1 MGTRSLTYVYRE
13 FEGDDPNSDKPLV
26 CMYRQFDGYREGHGL
41 ELAEFLK
48 PIQLINGIPVGA
60 TPGNGVRWANG
71 MGCLAAQ
78 MIAHF
83 KKDVGGFYL
92 NTPDPI
98 ANAEGWQEY
107 EYHVY
112 PDRVEV
118 STGGAKPELLFTGT
132 WREFYNW
139 CVAEEPKE
147 EVLDEEVSLPINDLP
162 VALQKGI
169 VTVSFIK
176 SDGSKRTMRCTTN
189 PDYFPVLPANTSTSL
204 KSDPNLFK
212 VWDVEAKGW
221 RSFRKE
227 RIISI
232 TQ

>member
-1 MGTRSLTYVYRE
+1 MGTRSLTYVYCE
-13 FEGDDPNSDKPLV
+13 YEIDNPHSNKPLV
-26 CMYRQFDGYREGHGL
+26 CMYRQFDGYREGHGQ

-48 PIQLINGIPVGA
+48 PIQLINGIPC
-60 TPGNGVRWANG
+60 GVQPETGVKWANG

-83 KKDVGGFYL
+83 KTEVGGFYL

-98 ANAEGWQEY
+98 ANADGWQEY

-112 PDRVEV
+112 SDRVV
-118 STGGAKPELLFTGT
+118 VTTGGADPKLLFTGT
-132 WREFYNW
+132 WETFYDW
-139 CVAEEPKE
+139 CFAKEVVVE
-147 EVLDEEVSLPINDLP
+147 EVELSVDDLP
-162 VALQKGI
+162 VALQNGI
-169 VTVSFIK
+169 VSVTFTK
-176 SDGSKRTMRCTTN
+176 NDGSVRVMRCTTN
-189 PDYFPVLPANTSTSL
+189 PDYFPTLPENNIRAN
-204 KSDPNLFK
+204 DFNPNLFK
-212 VWDVEAKGW
+212 VWDVEVKGW